1 MMCLF
6 SISDLILQLPC
17 KIVRNMIYILGFTSY
32 IYIVFLCH
40 VVFAQ
45 STHVHDWRWFI
56 QIWGMC
62 TEKFRG
68 SAQTLNRSPIYSRPC
83 QDWGVDPNHH
93 SFTNGTFIY
102 LHDFHWFPCVFVCMA
117 QHIDIVTRY
126 CVYVQMF
133 TKRVAQKQAI
143 SVYSAYL
150 FPLHRCRYSCT
161 MFYDNIVLC

>member
-1 MMCLF
+1 MLF
-6 SISDLILQLPC
+6 LHNLHMYTTGVGL
-17 KIVRNMIYILGFTSY
+17 MG
-32 IYIVFLCH
+32 
-40 VVFAQ
+40 
-45 STHVHDWRWFI
+45 HVHREVP
-56 QIWGMC
+56 GL
-62 TEKFRG
+62 R
-68 SAQTLNRSPIYSRPC
+68 AQTLNRSPIYSRPC